1 MGTFS
6 DSVANSWLD
15 ALCRNVS
22 YANATVY
29 VQLHT
34 GAPGAAGTSNVAANT
49 SRQQAS
55 FSAASSRAITNSGD
69 VTWSN
74 VSNTETYTHISLW
87 SASSNGTF
95 LGQDDLSSS
104 AAVTAGDTFKILA
117 GDLDLT
123 IT

>member
-6 DSVANSWLD
+6 DTVVNAWLD

-29 VQLHT
+29 VQLHV

-49 SRQQAS
+49 TRQQAS
-55 FSAASSRAITNSGD
+55 FSAASGRAITNSGD

-74 VSNTETYTHISLW
+74 VPNTETYTDVTLW
-87 SASSNGTF
+87 SASTNGTY
-95 LGQDDLSSS
+95 LGQDTLSAN
-104 AAVTAGDTFKILA
+104 AAMVAGDTFKLAA

-123 IT
+123 LT